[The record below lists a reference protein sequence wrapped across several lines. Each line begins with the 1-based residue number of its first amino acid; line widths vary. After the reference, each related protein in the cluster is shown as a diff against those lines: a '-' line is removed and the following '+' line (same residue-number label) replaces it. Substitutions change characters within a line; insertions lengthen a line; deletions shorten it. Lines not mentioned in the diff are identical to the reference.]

1 MKQRRKHLAAAMVAV
16 VLGAGSA
23 VVMASAASGQVA
35 ANSVAFTFVQGLRG
49 LAVDLYVNDI
59 LFSGTLGLGP
69 NETLTG
75 TTPAGA
81 DIEVFTHTTPPPA
94 LAPGVGSLAATILDD
109 VGVSAPNRRTL
120 ILDST
125 LNDRFELIAYVD
137 DLMVTSA
144 GAARVSVRHTLAS
157 ARGDLVAGDI
167 IVYVG
172 DVEVGPLQ
180 PRQEATIVVP
190 PGQYRVRAYAANAGP
205 PDWPSLLESVVDV
218 PPDSFVGVYTSDG
231 APGTPEDGAFVAMPP
246 QPIPSYFK
254 AVNALPQTLDIYLN
268 ELGQPSRTSTSGWA
282 SQQVVGPF
290 YLLGATAIEIFDT
303 GADPNT
309 ARPVFSGGGTI
320 GPNTVQCD
328 VLSPG
333 IGGANQLVNLG
344 RTASF
349 CDVSHAGV
357 GNARVGVF
365 HAAVAPTVTVCAD
378 GAPLTSLAP
387 GESSASVVAGGTYA
401 VSLAAAGEDCAT
413 ATPLL
418 APRPL
423 TLAPGRL
430 WQIIATGSMAA
441 ETLDLLVLSED
452 LEGFFNPVTPTRIA
466 DTRDGTG
473 GVRAER
479 LAPGQVLRVR
489 PAEYSDVPEGTA
501 AAVAVNVTAS
511 EPADDGYLTVYACGQ
526 PAPVTSNVNYVGGQ
540 LAKPGV
546 VISALQYSTGDLCI
560 TTYAE
565 VDVIVDVSGWFRPG
579 PGFTAVTSRRLADTR
594 DGTGV
599 EARRSLEPGVVLEV
613 EITDDATVG
622 GAALNVTVAEAG
634 ERGYLTVFPCADE
647 PYASHVNFEAGIP
660 ASNAVLTDLDADGRV
675 CITTSTSAHVVVD
688 VAGLFVE
695 DSAFVGT
702 VPTRVADT
710 RDGSGGATAA
720 PLAPSEVLEVQVTGR
735 GEIPLTGVDAV
746 TLNVTATEGE
756 SSGYLT
762 VFPCGSAPPY
772 ASNVN
777 HSSTELSAANAIITG
792 VSDAGSVCITSHAPV
807 DVVVDL
813 TGYFAA

>member
-1 MKQRRKHLAAAMVAV
+1 MQRFRKHLATATVAV

-35 ANSVAFTFVQGLRG
+35 GNTVAFTLVQGLRG
-49 LAVDLYVNDI
+49 LSVDVYVNDI

-81 DIEVFTHTTPPPA
+81 EIEVFTHTTPPPA
-94 LAPGVGSLAATILDD
+94 LAPGLGRIAATILDD

-120 ILDST
+120 ILDAT
-125 LNDRFELIAYVD
+125 LDDRFELVAYVD
-137 DLMVTSA
+137 DLTVTSA
-144 GAARVSVRHTLAS
+144 GAARVGVRHTLAG
-157 ARGDLVAGDI
+157 AGDLAGGDI
-167 IVYVG
+167 QVYVG
-172 DVEVGPLQ
+172 DVEVGTLR
-180 PRQEATIVVP
+180 PRQEATIVVA
-190 PGQYRVRAYAANAGP
+190 PGRYRVRAYAANAGP
-205 PDWPSLLESVVDV
+205 PDWPPLVESVVDV
-218 PPDSFVGVYTSDG
+218 AADSFVGVYTSG
-231 APGTPEDGAFVAMPP
+231 GVAGTPETGVFAAMPP
-246 QPIPSYFK
+246 QPIPSYFE

-268 ELGQPSRTSTSGWA
+268 ELGQPSRTSTSGWG

-290 YLLGATAIEIFDT
+290 YLLGATAIEIFDA
-303 GADPNT
+303 GADPST
-309 ARPVFSGGGTI
+309 ARPVFSGGRSTV

-333 IGGANQLVNLG
+333 AGGNQLVNLG

-349 CDVSHAGV
+349 CDASHAGV

-365 HAAVAPTVTVCAD
+365 HAAVAPAVTVCAD

-387 GESSASVVAGGTYA
+387 GESGASVVAGGTYA
-401 VSLAAAGEDCAT
+401 VSLVAAGEDCAT
-413 ATPLL
+413 ATPVL
-418 APRPL
+418 APTPL

-430 WQIIATGSMAA
+430 WQIIATGSV
-441 ETLDLLVLSED
+441 ETGTLDLLVLSED
-452 LEGFFNPVTPTRIA
+452 LEGFFNPLPPTRIA

-489 PAEYSDVPEGTA
+489 PAEYSDVPEGKA

-511 EPADDGYLTVYACGQ
+511 EPSDDGYLTVYACGQ

-540 LAKPGV
+540 LAKPGA
-546 VISALQYSTGDLCI
+546 VISALQDSTGDLCI

-579 PGFTAVTSRRLADTR
+579 PGFTAVTPRRLADTR

-688 VAGLFVE
+688 VAGLFIE

-702 VPTRVADT
+702 VPTRVADA
-710 RDGSGGATAA
+710 RDGHGGATAA
-720 PLAPSEVLEVQVTGR
+720 PLAPGEVLEVQVTGQ

-756 SSGYLT
+756 SGGYLT

-777 HSSTELSAANAIITG
+777 HSSTELSAANAVITG